1 MFGFTNLKNKIL
13 ENLKGEDKLLH
24 SKVGNVVFLTI
35 FILSYIKNS
44 FLHALISALIVVF
57 LVGLLKELYDKYV
70 KHTFI
75 DCWDIVAAFV
85 PYPLLKKLQKN
96 ENKN

>member
-70 KHTFI
+70 KKTFI
-75 DCWDIVAAFV
+75 DLWDIVASFI
-85 PYPLLKKLQKN
+85 PYPIIKYIQKL
-96 ENKN
+96 

>member
-1 MFGFTNLKNKIL
+1 MFRFTNLKNKIL

-24 SKVGNVVFLTI
+24 SKVGNIIFLTV

-44 FLHALISALIVVF
+44 FLYALISALIVVF

-70 KHTFI
+70 KKTFI
-75 DCWDIVAAFV
+75 DWWDIVASFI
-85 PYPLLKKLQKN
+85 PYPIIKYIQKL
-96 ENKN
+96 

>member
-24 SKVGNVVFLTI
+24 SKVGNVIFLTV

-70 KHTFI
+70 KKTFI
-75 DCWDIVAAFV
+75 DWWDIVAAFV
-85 PYPLLKKLQKN
+85 PYFIVEKINNLK
-96 ENKN
+96 

>member
-70 KHTFI
+70 KKTFI
-75 DCWDIVAAFV
+75 DLWDVVAAFV
-85 PYPLLKKLQKN
+85 PYPLLKNFQKN
-96 ENKN
+96 NKWF

>member
-24 SKVGNVVFLTI
+24 SKIGNIIFLTV

-70 KHTFI
+70 KHTFM
-75 DCWDIVAAFV
+75 DWWDIVAAFV
-85 PYPLLKKLQKN
+85 PYPLLKKLQNTGKWL
-96 ENKN
+96 

>member
-24 SKVGNVVFLTI
+24 SKIGNIIFLI
-35 FILSYIKNS
+35 VFILSYIKNS

-70 KHTFI
+70 KKTFI
-75 DCWDIVAAFV
+75 DWWDIVVSFML
-85 PYPLLKKLQKN
+85 YPLIKYIQKL
-96 ENKN
+96 

>member
-13 ENLKGEDKLLH
+13 ENLKGKDKLLH
-24 SKVGNVVFLTI
+24 TKVGNVIFLTI

-57 LVGLLKELYDKYV
+57 LVGLLKELYDKCV
-70 KHTFI
+70 KKTFI
-75 DCWDIVAAFV
+75 DWWDIMATFV
-85 PYPLLKKLQKN
+85 PYPLLKYLQKL
-96 ENKN
+96 

>member
-57 LVGLLKELYDKYV
+57 LVGLLKELYDRYI

-75 DCWDIVAAFV
+75 DFFYSMDIG
-85 PYPLLKKLQKN
+85 Q
-96 ENKN
+96 

>member
-70 KHTFI
+70 KKTFI
-75 DCWDIVAAFV
+75 DWWDIVAAFV
-85 PYPLLKKLQKN
+85 PYPLLKKLQNTDKWL
-96 ENKN
+96 

>member
-24 SKVGNVVFLTI
+24 SKVGNVIFLTI

-44 FLHALISALIVVF
+44 FLHALISTLIVVF

-70 KHTFI
+70 KKTFI
-75 DCWDIVAAFV
+75 DWWDILASFV
-85 PYPLLKKLQKN
+85 PYPITKYIQKL
-96 ENKN
+96 

>member
-1 MFGFTNLKNKIL
+1 MFDFVNFKKRIL
-13 ENLKGEDKLLH
+13 ENLKGEDKVLH
-24 SKVGNVVFLTI
+24 SKVGNGVFITI
-35 FILSYIKNS
+35 FVFSYIQKS

-75 DCWDIVAAFV
+75 DWWDIVAAFV
-85 PYPLLKKLQKN
+85 PYPLLKKLQNTDKWL
-96 ENKN
+96 

>member
-24 SKVGNVVFLTI
+24 SKIGNIIFLII
-35 FILSYIKNS
+35 FILSYIKRS

-70 KHTFI
+70 KKTFI
-75 DCWDIVAAFV
+75 DWWDIVASFM
-85 PYPLLKKLQKN
+85 PYPLIKYIQKL
-96 ENKN
+96 

>member
-24 SKVGNVVFLTI
+24 SKIGNIIFLI
-35 FILSYIKNS
+35 VFILSYIKNS
-44 FLHALISALIVVF
+44 FLHALVSALIVVF

-70 KHTFI
+70 KKTFI
-75 DCWDIVAAFV
+75 DWWDIVVSFM
-85 PYPLLKKLQKN
+85 PYPLIKYIQKL
-96 ENKN
+96 

>member
-24 SKVGNVVFLTI
+24 SKIGNIIFLII
-35 FILSYIKNS
+35 FILSYIKRS

-70 KHTFI
+70 KKTFI
-75 DCWDIVAAFV
+75 DWWDIVAAFV
-85 PYPLLKKLQKN
+85 PYPLLKYLQKL
-96 ENKN
+96 

>member
-24 SKVGNVVFLTI
+24 SKIGNVVFLTI

-70 KHTFI
+70 KKTFI
-75 DCWDIVAAFV
+75 DWWDIVASFM
-85 PYPLLKKLQKN
+85 PYPLIKYIQKL
-96 ENKN
+96 

>member
-75 DCWDIVAAFV
+75 DWWDIAAAFV
-85 PYPLLKKLQKN
+85 PYPLLKKLQK
-96 ENKN
+96 K

>member
-24 SKVGNVVFLTI
+24 SKVGNIIFLTV

-70 KHTFI
+70 KKTFI
-75 DCWDIVAAFV
+75 DWWDIVASFM
-85 PYPLLKKLQKN
+85 PYPLIKYIQKL
-96 ENKN
+96 

>member
-24 SKVGNVVFLTI
+24 SKIGNIIFLII
-35 FILSYIKNS
+35 FILSYIKRS

-70 KHTFI
+70 KKTFI
-75 DCWDIVAAFV
+75 DWWDIVASFM
-85 PYPLLKKLQKN
+85 PFPLIKYIQKL
-96 ENKN
+96 